1 MGQSTWARSSNQ
13 GSPQKKMRANLEYTM
28 KTKLSSLSERYL
40 AALRTHLRQGAKANL
55 PSAYGLGRR
64 ALAIGLQTLDF
75 AKIHEQALT
84 TLSSADDS
92 LQIKDGMITK
102 AEKFFAEA
110 ITPIEE
116 THGAVMVA
124 NVSLK
129 QQIAAL
135 RQRTDELAAANKQL
149 KKEVAQRKAAEK
161 ALKKSEAHHK
171 LLLEQSR
178 TMQEQLRHLSRQ
190 ILLTQEEERKEI
202 SRELHDEIAQTLAGI
217 NVHLAALKVEAAAN
231 TKGLSKKISSTQ
243 RLVERSV
250 KIVHRFALE
259 LRPTVLDDLGIIPAL
274 HSYMKDFTKRTGIH
288 IQFTA
293 FAGVEQLNSTKRT
306 VLFRVAQAALAN
318 VAQHA
323 HASRVKVIIKKLSG
337 TICMKINDDGVSFN
351 VERVILAKRN
361 KRLGLIGMRERVEM
375 VGGTFS
381 IESDPGKG
389 TTVQAQLP
397 FNFRNNTRT
406 RS

>member
-1 MGQSTWARSSNQ
+1 
-13 GSPQKKMRANLEYTM
+13 M
-28 KTKLSSLSERYL
+28 KTKLSNLSERYL
-40 AALRTHLRQGAKANL
+40 TALRTHLEQGPKASL
-55 PSAYGLGRR
+55 RSACGLGRR
-64 ALAIGLQTLDF
+64 TLAIGLQTLDL
-75 AKIHEQALT
+75 AKIHEQSLT
-84 TLSSADDS
+84 TLSSS
-92 LQIKDGMITK
+92 SESFRLNDGMITQ

-110 ITPIEE
+110 ITPMEE
-116 THGAVMVA
+116 THRAAMEA

-129 QQIAAL
+129 QQIATL
-135 RQRTDELAAANKQL
+135 RQRTGELAAANRQL
-149 KKEVAQRKAAEK
+149 KKEVVQRKAAEN
-161 ALKKSEAHHK
+161 ALKKSEEHHK

-202 SRELHDEIAQTLAGI
+202 SRELHDEIVQTLAGI
-217 NVHLAALKVEAAAN
+217 NVHLAALKVEAAASAQ
-231 TKGLSKKISSTQ
+231 GLSKKIASTQ
-243 RLVERSV
+243 KLVERSV

-323 HASRVKVIIKKLSG
+323 HATRIKVTIRKLSG
-337 TICMKINDDGVSFN
+337 AICMEIKDDGKSFE
-351 VERVILAKRN
+351 VERVLFAKRN

-375 VGGTFS
+375 VGGSFS
-381 IESDPGKG
+381 IESAPGKG

-397 FNFRNNTRT
+397 FNLRT
-406 RS
+406 KNQAPS

>member
-1 MGQSTWARSSNQ
+1 
-13 GSPQKKMRANLEYTM
+13 
-28 KTKLSSLSERYL
+28 LSERYL
-40 AALRTHLRQGAKANL
+40 AALRTHLKQGPKADL
-55 PSAYGLGRR
+55 QSACGLGRQT
-64 ALAIGLQTLDF
+64 LAIGLQTLDL
-75 AKIHEQALT
+75 ARVHEQALT
-84 TLSSADDS
+84 TLSSSGDS
-92 LQIKDGMITK
+92 FRIKDGMVIQ

-116 THGAVMVA
+116 THRAVLEA

-129 QQIAAL
+129 QQLATL
-135 RQRTDELAAANKQL
+135 RQRTGELAASNL
-149 KKEVAQRKAAEK
+149 RLEKEVVQRKVAEK
-161 ALKKSEAHHK
+161 ALKKSETHHK
-171 LLLEQSR
+171 LLLERSR

-202 SRELHDEIAQTLAGI
+202 SRELHDEISQTLAGI
-217 NVHLAALKVEAAAN
+217 NVHLAALKVEAAVN
-231 TKGLSKKISSTQ
+231 TKGLAKKITSTQ

-274 HSYMKDFTKRTGIH
+274 HSYMKDFTKRTGIL

-293 FAGVEQLNSTKRT
+293 FSGVERLNSTKRT

-323 HASRVKVIIKKLSG
+323 RASRVKVTIKKQSSA
-337 TICMKINDDGVSFN
+337 ICMEINDDGKSFD
-351 VERVILAKRN
+351 VERILFAKRN

-375 VGGTFS
+375 VGGSFN
-381 IESDPGKG
+381 IESAPDKG

-397 FNFRNNTRT
+397 FNFRTQKQIPL
-406 RS
+406 

>member
-1 MGQSTWARSSNQ
+1 
-13 GSPQKKMRANLEYTM
+13 M

-40 AALRTHLRQGAKANL
+40 AALRTHLKQGPKANL
-55 PSAYGLGRR
+55 QSACGLGRR
-64 ALAIGLQTLDF
+64 TLAIGLQTLDL
-75 AKIHEQALT
+75 ARIHEQALT
-84 TLSSADDS
+84 TLSSSSDS
-92 LQIKDGMITK
+92 FRIKDGMITQ

-116 THGAVMVA
+116 THRAVMEA

-129 QQIAAL
+129 QQIATL
-135 RQRTDELAAANKQL
+135 RQRTGELAASNLRL
-149 KKEVAQRKAAEK
+149 KKEVVQRKAAEK

-171 LLLEQSR
+171 ILLEQSR

-202 SRELHDEIAQTLAGI
+202 SRELHDEISQTLAGI
-217 NVHLAALKVEAAAN
+217 NVHLAALKVEAAVN
-231 TKGLSKKISSTQ
+231 TKGLSKKIASTQ

-323 HASRVKVIIKKLSG
+323 HATRVKVNIKKLSG
-337 TICMKINDDGVSFN
+337 AICMEINDDGKSFE
-351 VERVILAKRN
+351 VERVLFTKRN

-375 VGGTFS
+375 VGGSFS
-381 IESDPGKG
+381 IESAPGKG

-397 FNFRNNTRT
+397 FNFRTKNQTPL
-406 RS
+406 

>member
-1 MGQSTWARSSNQ
+1 
-13 GSPQKKMRANLEYTM
+13 M
-28 KTKLSSLSERYL
+28 KTKSGSFSERYL
-40 AALRTHLRQGAKANL
+40 TGLRAQLTQGQKANL
-55 PSAYGLGRR
+55 RAAYVLGRR
-64 ALAIGLQTLDF
+64 ALAIGLNTLDL
-75 AKIHEQALT
+75 ARIHELALT
-84 TLSSADDS
+84 TLSSPS
-92 LQIKDGMITK
+92 ESVKIRGGMIAQ
-102 AEKFFAEA
+102 AEKFFADV

-116 THGAVMVA
+116 THRAVLEA
-124 NVSLK
+124 NVCLK

-135 RQRTDELAAANKQL
+135 RQRTGELAAANVRL
-149 KKEVAQRKAAEK
+149 EREVVQRKSAEK

-217 NVHLAALKVEAAAN
+217 NVHLAALKVEAASS
-231 TKGLSKKISSTQ
+231 TKGLSKKIALTQ

-250 KIVHRFALE
+250 NIVHRFALE

-274 HSYMKDFTKRTGIH
+274 HSYMKDFSKRTGIH

-293 FAGVEQLNSTKRT
+293 FAGVEELTSTKRT

-323 HASRVKVIIKKLSG
+323 AAARVKVNIKRLPRG
-337 TICMKINDDGVSFN
+337 ICMEINDNGKAFD
-351 VERVILAKRN
+351 VERVLFAKRN

-375 VGGTFS
+375 VGGSFS
-381 IESDPGKG
+381 IESAPGKG
-389 TTVQAQLP
+389 TIVLAQIP
-397 FNFRNNTRT
+397 FNLGSKNQIH
-406 RS
+406 S

>member
-1 MGQSTWARSSNQ
+1 M
-13 GSPQKKMRANLEYTM
+13 
-28 KTKLSSLSERYL
+28 
-40 AALRTHLRQGAKANL
+40 
-55 PSAYGLGRR
+55 
-64 ALAIGLQTLDF
+64 GLQTLDL
-75 AKIHEQALT
+75 ARIHEQALIA
-84 TLSSADDS
+84 LSSPSDS
-92 LQIKDGMITK
+92 FKIKDGMIAR

-116 THGAVMVA
+116 THRGVMEV
-124 NVSLK
+124 NVNLK
-129 QQIAAL
+129 QQIATL
-135 RQRTDELAAANKQL
+135 RQRTGELAASNLRL
-149 KKEVAQRKAAEK
+149 KREVIQRKTAEK
-161 ALKKSEAHHK
+161 ALKKSEQHHK

-217 NVHLAALKVEAAAN
+217 NVHLAALNVEAAAN
-231 TKGLSKKISSTQ
+231 AKGLSKKIASTQ

-323 HASRVKVIIKKLSG
+323 HATRVKVTIKKVS
-337 TICMKINDDGVSFN
+337 TAICMEIHDDGKSFE
-351 VERVILAKRN
+351 VERVFFAKRN
-361 KRLGLIGMRERVEM
+361 RRLGLIGMRERVEM
-375 VGGTFS
+375 VGGSFS
-381 IESDPGKG
+381 IDSAPGKG

-397 FNFRNNTRT
+397 FNLSTKHQ
-406 RS
+406 S